1 MPLSTFHTLSTAKS
15 SLIAHQKAISTIG
28 HNIANQANEDY
39 SRQRVQ
45 LGTLTPID
53 APGLNSRNG
62 AGQIGQGVEVK
73 QIERIR
79 DSFVEDKIHVQ
90 QSTSNYWETKAFY
103 LKSIESIYNEPNGQ
117 GIKSLFDNFLNAW
130 NDLALDPTE
139 PGARE
144 TLKATG
150 RELADHI
157 NNIYENLSYIR
168 KEANKQIIDNVDII
182 NQKAK
187 EIAKLNAEIFRV
199 KADGK
204 NPNDLMDDRDALVE
218 DLSKLADVNV
228 TRKDDDFLVFI
239 GSQVLVS
246 GDHARQIKTQ
256 GSINNEGMS
265 DILWADNG
273 NKVFFGNG
281 EIKAL
286 LDVRDVEAVNQI
298 DRIDNFAA
306 SLVTTVND
314 IHSQG
319 FGLNGNTGVD
329 FFTID
334 RLPLNMNG
342 DYDSNGDG
350 IADSTSIMKVSGTTS
365 MAMNDKLGIRGVLN
379 LGYKSGELRAVR
391 GEIARLEGSNNP
403 MDVARREVLLRKEQQ
418 LMETEVIEVQYFETD
433 TVQDVINRVNASEAD
448 VVAYL
453 NHNGQFTIKALKNDQ
468 KDMAYSEYAQAPD
481 FAIQHLEDIRV
492 DDNGNQLNESG
503 FFLTTFTGILRQPDT
518 AGEIASYDWAETGA
532 VNSFVRNEQT
542 GSIAVDYDVTPMTHP
557 SSYISLSRDIET
569 DSNNIATRLGKDN
582 SGDGVPDTASGIS
595 DNRAAWKIISALRSD
610 GQRSQLSD
618 FKEKL
623 DSDIVVLDKTSSNF
637 LAYLD
642 RMVQEAGSVT
652 REAVFENDSNQAQ
665 MLFWKNKRQQISGV
679 SLDEELATMLTYEH
693 AYRASAR
700 VVNVVDNMVGTI
712 IERMGV

>member
-1 MPLSTFHTLSTAKS
+1 MPLSTFHTLHTAKN
-15 SLIAHQKAISTIG
+15 SLIAHQKAISTVG

-45 LGTLTPID
+45 LGTLPPID
-53 APGLNSRNG
+53 APGMTSRNS
-62 AGQIGQGVEVK
+62 AGQVGQGVEVK

-79 DSFVEDKIHVQ
+79 DAFVEDKILVQ
-90 QSTSNYWETKAFY
+90 SATSNYWETKASY
-103 LKSIESIYNEPNGQ
+103 LRSIESIYNEPNGL
-117 GIKSLFDNFLNAW
+117 GVKSLFDNFLNAW

-157 NNIYENLSYIR
+157 NSIYENLSYIR
-168 KEANKQIIDNVDII
+168 KEADRQIIDNIEVI
-182 NQKAK
+182 NQKAN
-187 EIAKLNAEIFRV
+187 EIAKLNGEIFRV
-199 KADGK
+199 KAEGK
-204 NPNDLMDDRDALVE
+204 NPNDLMDKRDALVE
-218 DLSKLADVNV
+218 DLSKFGDINV
-228 TRKDDDFLVFI
+228 TRKSDDFIVFI
-239 GSQVLVS
+239 GSQVLVT
-246 GDHARQIKTQ
+246 GDHARQVYAK
-256 GSINNEGMS
+256 GNVNNEGMS
-265 DILWADNG
+265 DIFWQDNG
-273 NKVFFGNG
+273 NKVHFGNG

-286 LDVRDVEAVNQI
+286 LDVRDVETVNQI
-298 DRIDNFAA
+298 DRVDNFAA

-329 FFTID
+329 FFSMD
-334 RLPLNMNG
+334 KLPLNLNG

-350 IADSTSIMKVSGTTS
+350 VADSTAIMKVSGTTS

-379 LGYKSGELRAVR
+379 LGYKGNELRAVNA
-391 GEIARLEGSNNP
+391 EIAQLQGSSSAMDQARLQ
-403 MDVARREVLLRKEQQ
+403 VLQRRRGQLEQ
-418 LMETEVIEVQYFETD
+418 TDVIEVQYFETD
-433 TVQDVINRVNASEAD
+433 TVQDVINRINASEAD

-453 NHNGQFTIKALKNDQ
+453 NHNGQFTIKALKNQQ
-468 KDMAYSEYAQAPD
+468 KDMSYSNYAQAPD
-481 FAIQHLEDIRV
+481 FAIKHLED
-492 DDNGNQLNESG
+492 SG
-503 FFLTTFTGILRQPDT
+503 YFLTTFTGILRQPQT
-518 AGEIASYDWAETGA
+518 AGDVATYDWSNPGA
-532 VNSFVRNEQT
+532 ISSFVRNEQT
-542 GSIAVDYDVTPMTHP
+542 GAIAVDYDVTPMTHP

-569 DSNNIATRLGKDN
+569 DSNNIATRLGEDN
-582 SGDGVPDTASGIS
+582 SGDGIPDTASGIS

-637 LAYLD
+637 LGYID

-693 AYRASAR
+693 AYRASAK
-700 VVNVVDNMVGTI
+700 VVNVVDTMLETI
-712 IERMGV
+712 INRMGV